1 MCGCCVPNFGNGL
14 IRNTAEFHWRRE
26 SKTTPIT
33 FLPFISFENTYSPSD
48 GSNSSISFP
57 SLAQC
62 FPAFLCLQ
70 DHSIVTLDDGR
81 IITSHGPADYL
92 PIFDLLASTTPH
104 GDLRISYPLY
114 APTATNVDEMMTYN
128 DLNLTDTNGLIF
140 PQAISLVESSF
151 SHLTHLISSRRLLMA
166 P

>member
-1 MCGCCVPNFGNGL
+1 MVQTHQYL
-14 IRNTAEFHWRRE
+14 
-26 SKTTPIT
+26 
-33 FLPFISFENTYSPSD
+33 FLLF
-48 GSNSSISFP
+48 
-57 SLAQC
+57 AQC

-140 PQAISLVESSF
+140 PQAISLVESRF
-151 SHLTHLISSRRLLMA
+151 PI
-166 P
+166 